1 MPLSRH
7 KQESK
12 HQFEPKEQSLMQ
24 VMKWSV
30 IALAVAA
37 GTSQMAFASQ
47 QSESK
52 GFVEDAK
59 LDLLLRNTYYNRD
72 YKDGAPDV
80 RSWGQGFITTFES
93 GFTQGTIGVGV
104 DAYGILGIR
113 LDGGRGH
120 TYAAMFE
127 RDSNGDP
134 ERDLSQTGAA
144 IKAQFSNTVIKY
156 GNQFPSMPVL
166 AYDDSRLLPQSFT
179 GTLITSNEI
188 EGLELNVGR
197 FTADS
202 AMPSSSRDTQYDWGS
217 LKSINVV
224 GGTYVFTDSLSTSLY
239 YADNEDVAKKKYA
252 NINYVMPFGS
262 DQSLA
267 FDFNIYDN
275 KYDKQTFGET
285 EDTAIWSLA
294 AKYSVGAHAFILAHQ
309 RVTGDGDYR
318 YDIGDGGSSIWVA
331 NSYYSDFNSKDE
343 RSWQA
348 SYELDFS
355 GYGVPGLFWKTAYVY
370 GDNVDTG
377 TGEGKEREFFNQV
390 QYVVQNGPAKDLSL
404 KLRNSIYRSNSDMRG
419 YYSPDLN
426 EIRAF
431 IEYPLSIL

>member
-1 MPLSRH
+1 M
-7 KQESK
+7 K
-12 HQFEPKEQSLMQ
+12 

-37 GTSQMAFASQ
+37 GTSQMALASQ

-52 GFVEDAK
+52 GFVEDAS
-59 LDLLLRNTYYNRD
+59 LDLLLRNTYFNRD
-72 YKDGAPDV
+72 YKDGAGDV

-104 DAYGILGIR
+104 DAYGLLGVR

-120 TYAAMFE
+120 TYGAMFE

-134 ERDLSQTGAA
+134 ERDLSQAGAA

-166 AYDDSRLLPQSFT
+166 AYDDSRLLPESFT

-188 EGLELNVGR
+188 EGLELNAGR

-202 AMPSSSRDTQYDWGS
+202 AMQTSSRDSLNYLDRT
-217 LKSINVV
+217 LKSIDVI
-224 GGTYVFTDSLSTSLY
+224 GGTYAFNDNLSASLY

-252 NINYVMPFGS
+252 NINYVMPFA
-262 DQSLA
+262 DAQSLA

-275 KYDKQTFGET
+275 KYDKQAFGET
-285 EDTAIWSLA
+285 QDTTIWSLA
-294 AKYSVGAHAFILAHQ
+294 AKYSVGSHAFILAHQ
-309 RVTGDGDYR
+309 RVTGDGNYE
-318 YDIGDGGSSIWVA
+318 YDIGDGGGSIWVA

-390 QYVVQNGPAKDLSL
+390 QYVVQSGPAKDLSL
-404 KLRNSIYRSNSDMRG
+404 KLRNSIYRSNSDMRE

-431 IEYPLSIL
+431 VEYPLSIL

>member
-1 MPLSRH
+1 M
-7 KQESK
+7 K
-12 HQFEPKEQSLMQ
+12 

-37 GTSQMAFASQ
+37 GTSQMALASQ

-52 GFVEDAK
+52 GFVEDAS

-72 YKDGAPDV
+72 YKDGADDV

-104 DAYGILGIR
+104 DAYGILGVR
-113 LDGGRGH
+113 LDGGRG
-120 TYAAMFE
+120 YNYGAMFE

-134 ERDLSQTGAA
+134 ERDLSQAGAA
-144 IKAQFSNTVIKY
+144 IKFQVSNTVLKY
-156 GNQFPSMPVL
+156 GNQMPMMPVL
-166 AYDDSRLLPQSFT
+166 AYDDSRLLPESFT

-188 EGLELNVGR
+188 EGLELNAGR

-202 AMPSSSRDTQYDWGS
+202 SMPSSSRDDVG
-217 LKSINVV
+217 LKSIDVI
-224 GGTYVFTDSLSTSLY
+224 GGSYAFNENLSASLY

-252 NINYVMPFGS
+252 NLNYVMPFGS
-262 DQSLA
+262 EQSLS
-267 FDFNIYDN
+267 FDFNIYNSD
-275 KYDKQTFGET
+275 YDKDYVQAADTTFN
-285 EDTAIWSLA
+285 EDGSINQLGTRESQDNTIWSLA

-309 RVTGDGDYR
+309 RVSGDRGYD

-348 SYELDFS
+348 SYELDFG
-355 GYGVPGLFWKTAYVY
+355 GYGIPGLFWKTAYVY

-390 QYVVQNGPAKDLSL
+390 QYVVQSGPAKDLSL
-404 KLRNSIYRSNSDMRG
+404 KLRNSIYRSNSDMRD

>member
-1 MPLSRH
+1 M
-7 KQESK
+7 K
-12 HQFEPKEQSLMQ
+12 

-30 IALAVAA
+30 IALAVSA
-37 GTSQMAFASQ
+37 GTSQMALASQ

-52 GFVEDAK
+52 GFVEDAS
-59 LDLLLRNTYYNRD
+59 LDLLLRTTYFNRD
-72 YKDGAPDV
+72 YKDGRGDA
-80 RSWGQGFITTFES
+80 RSLGQGFITTFES

-104 DAYGILGIR
+104 DAYGLLGVR
-113 LDGGRGH
+113 LDGGRGY
-120 TYAAMFE
+120 TYGAMFE

-134 ERDLSQTGAA
+134 ERDLSQAGAA

-166 AYDDSRLLPQSFT
+166 AYDDSRLLPESFT

-188 EGLELNVGR
+188 EGLELNAGR

-202 AMPSSSRDTQYDWGS
+202 AMQTSSRDSVNYLGQT
-217 LKSINVV
+217 LKSIDVV
-224 GGTYVFTDSLSTSLY
+224 GGTYAFNDNLSASLY

-252 NINYVMPFGS
+252 NINYVMPFA
-262 DQSLA
+262 DAQSLA

-275 KYDKQTFGET
+275 KYDKQAFDET
-285 EDTAIWSLA
+285 QDTTIWSLS
-294 AKYSVGAHAFILAHQ
+294 AKYSVGSHAFILAHQ
-309 RVTGDGDYR
+309 RVTGDGNYE
-318 YDIGDGGSSIWVA
+318 YNIGDGGGSIWVA

-348 SYELDFS
+348 SYELDFG

-390 QYVVQNGPAKDLSL
+390 QYRRTERPGKRSVAEAAQLDLPFQQ
-404 KLRNSIYRSNSDMRG
+404 RH
-419 YYSPDLN
+419 
-426 EIRAF
+426 A
-431 IEYPLSIL
+431 

>member
-1 MPLSRH
+1 M
-7 KQESK
+7 K
-12 HQFEPKEQSLMQ
+12 

-52 GFVEDAK
+52 GFVEDAS
-59 LDLLLRNTYYNRD
+59 LDLLLRTTYFNRD
-72 YKDGAPDV
+72 YKDGVDDV
-80 RSWGQGFITTFES
+80 RSLGQGFITTFES

-104 DAYGILGIR
+104 DAFGLLGVR
-113 LDGGRGH
+113 LDGGSG
-120 TYAAMFE
+120 YNYGAMFE
-127 RDSNGDP
+127 TDSQGEP

-144 IKAQFSNTVIKY
+144 VKAQLSNTVIKY
-156 GNQFPSMPVL
+156 GNQFPSLPVL
-166 AYDDSRLLPQSFT
+166 AYDDSRLLPESFT
-179 GTLITSNEI
+179 GTMITSNEI
-188 EGLELNVGR
+188 EGLELNAGR

-202 AMPSSSRDTQYDWGS
+202 SMPSSSRDSLNYLGLK
-217 LKSINVV
+217 LKSINLV
-224 GGTYVFTDSLSTSLY
+224 GGRYTFNENLNAALY
-239 YADNEDVAKKKYA
+239 YADNEDVAKKTYA
-252 NINYVMPFGS
+252 DVNYVMPLGNE
-262 DQSLA
+262 QSLG
-267 FDFNIYDN
+267 FSFNIYDN
-275 KYDKQTFGET
+275 EYDKKTFGET
-285 EDTAIWSLA
+285 QDTTIWSLA
-294 AKYSVGAHAFILAHQ
+294 AKYSIGAHAFILAHQ
-309 RVTGDGDYR
+309 RVSGDSDYR
-318 YDIGDGGSSIWVA
+318 YDIGDGGGSIWVA

-348 SYELDFS
+348 SYELDFT

-390 QYVVQNGPAKDLSL
+390 QYVVQSGPAKDLSL
-404 KLRNSIYRSNSDMRG
+404 KLRNSIYRSNDNMRN
-419 YYSPDLN
+419 YYSADLN

>member
-1 MPLSRH
+1 M
-7 KQESK
+7 K
-12 HQFEPKEQSLMQ
+12 

-30 IALAVAA
+30 IALAVSA
-37 GTSQMAFASQ
+37 GTSQMALASQ

-52 GFVEDAK
+52 GFVEDAS

-72 YKDGAPDV
+72 YKDGADDV

-104 DAYGILGIR
+104 DAYGLLGVR
-113 LDGGRGH
+113 LDGGQGYSY
-120 TYAAMFE
+120 TAMFE
-127 RDSNGDP
+127 RDSNNEP
-134 ERDLSQTGAA
+134 ERDLSQAGAA

-156 GNQFPSMPVL
+156 GNQMPMMPVL
-166 AYDDSRLLPQSFT
+166 AYDDSRLLPESFT

-188 EGLELNVGR
+188 EGLELNAGR

-202 AMPSSSRDTQYDWGS
+202 SMPSSSRDDVG
-217 LKSINVV
+217 LKSIDVV
-224 GGTYVFTDSLSTSLY
+224 GGTYAFNENLSASLY

-252 NINYVMPFGS
+252 NVNYVMPFS
-262 DQSLA
+262 DDQSLS
-267 FDFNIYDN
+267 FDFNIYRSD
-275 KYDKQTFGET
+275 YDKDYVQAADTTFNNDGSVDELGARESHDNT
-285 EDTAIWSLA
+285 IWSLA

-309 RVTGDGDYR
+309 RVSGDRGYDY
-318 YDIGDGGSSIWVA
+318 YIGDGGSSIWVA

-348 SYELDFS
+348 SYELDFG

-390 QYVVQNGPAKDLSL
+390 QYVVQSGPAKDLSL
-404 KLRNSIYRSNSDMRG
+404 KLRNSIYRSNSDMRE

>member
-1 MPLSRH
+1 M
-7 KQESK
+7 K
-12 HQFEPKEQSLMQ
+12 

-37 GTSQMAFASQ
+37 GTSQMALASQ

-52 GFVEDAK
+52 GFVEDAS

-72 YKDGAPDV
+72 YKDGADDV

-104 DAYGILGIR
+104 DAYGILGVR
-113 LDGGRGH
+113 LDGGRG
-120 TYAAMFE
+120 YNYGAMFE

-134 ERDLSQTGAA
+134 ERDLSQAGAA
-144 IKAQFSNTVIKY
+144 IKFQVSNTVLKY
-156 GNQFPSMPVL
+156 GNQMPMMPVL
-166 AYDDSRLLPQSFT
+166 AYDDSRLLPESFT

-188 EGLELNVGR
+188 EGLELNAGR

-202 AMPSSSRDTQYDWGS
+202 SMPSSSRDDVG

-224 GGTYVFTDSLSTSLY
+224 GGTYAFNENLSASLY

-252 NINYVMPFGS
+252 NLNYVMPFGS
-262 DQSLA
+262 EQSLS
-267 FDFNIYDN
+267 FDFNIYNSD
-275 KYDKQTFGET
+275 YDKDYVQAADTTFN
-285 EDTAIWSLA
+285 EDGSINQLGTRESQDNTIWSLA

-309 RVTGDGDYR
+309 RVSGDRGYD

-348 SYELDFS
+348 SYELDFG
-355 GYGVPGLFWKTAYVY
+355 GYGIPGLFWKTAYVY

-390 QYVVQNGPAKDLSL
+390 QYVVQSGPAKDLSL
-404 KLRNSIYRSNSDMRG
+404 KLRNSIYRSNSDMRD